1 MRNAVL
7 KLRAKA
13 QERVDLSSDRSVMTP
28 EAALVLGSIGV
39 ALGVIWWAV

>member
-7 KLRAKA
+7 KLRAKVE
-13 QERVDLSSDRSVMTP
+13 ERVDLSSDRSVMTP

-39 ALGVIWWAV
+39 ALGVIWWAI